1 MPEKCAHLLGSSEGK
16 KEQSTLQ
23 QTLLLAKGTP
33 YPHQFRALKKE
44 SITHDYTSLVTVPNY
59 SCSFTNKMPETDVN
73 SNTFSKMW
81 IVSGIINISFKC
93 STEHCTMLINVFIHQ
108 T

>member
-33 YPHQFRALKKE
+33 YPHQFRALKNQ
-44 SITHDYTSLVTVPNY
+44 SH
-59 SCSFTNKMPETDVN
+59 M
-73 SNTFSKMW
+73 
-81 IVSGIINISFKC
+81 II
-93 STEHCTMLINVFIHQ
+93 HHW
-108 T
+108 